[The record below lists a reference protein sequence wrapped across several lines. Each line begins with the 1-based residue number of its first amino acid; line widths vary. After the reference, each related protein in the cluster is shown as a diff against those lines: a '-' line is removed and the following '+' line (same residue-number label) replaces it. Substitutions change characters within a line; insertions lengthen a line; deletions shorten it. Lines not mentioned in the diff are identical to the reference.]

1 MFAAAGTRPPAL
13 ASAGYTRCEA
23 LMLVVKIGGSVTN
36 PDNVLREVAELD
48 EPVVIVHG
56 ASRELDELSLRL
68 GSPPRIV
75 ESGRGDSTRYTDSE
89 TMDHFLMAY
98 AGKVNK
104 RIVERLRQLGVN
116 AIGLT
121 GMDGGIVRGR
131 RRPDLRITENGRTKM
146 LHDNHVGTIESVDPT
161 LLMLLIERG
170 YTPVLTPP
178 IAGEDGTALNVD
190 GDRMAAEIAVALEA
204 YALVILSDTPGLLP
218 DVGVSRSTVGE
229 VVQEDVDTV
238 IEMTGGRMR
247 AKIRAATRAQAHG
260 IGSVLSDGCIDR
272 PIAAALAGH

>member
-1 MFAAAGTRPPAL
+1 RRCRHSTCVAAGTRPPVS
-13 ASAGYTRCEA
+13 ASTACTRCEA
-23 LMLVVKIGGSVTN
+23 LMLVVKIGGSVTH
-36 PDNVLREVAELD
+36 PDHVLREVAEMD
-48 EPVVIVHG
+48 EPVVIVQG
-56 ASRELDELSLRL
+56 ARRELDQLSRRL

-121 GMDGGIVRGR
+121 GMDGGIVRGCR
-131 RRPDLRITENGRTKM
+131 RADLRITENGRTKV
-146 LHDNHVGTIESVDPT
+146 LHDNHVGTIESVDPS
-161 LLMLLIERG
+161 LLALLIERG

-178 IAGEDGTALNVD
+178 IAGEDGTALNID
-190 GDRMAAEIAVALEA
+190 GDHMAAEIAVALEA
-204 YALVILSDTPGLLP
+204 RALVILSDTSGLLQ
-218 DVGVSRSTVGE
+218 DVSVSTSTIGE
-229 VVQEDVDTV
+229 VEPDSVDTL

-247 AKIRAATRAQAHG
+247 TKIRAADRARTLGVEA
-260 IGSVLSDGCIDR
+260 VLSDG
-272 PIAAALAGH
+272 

>member
-1 MFAAAGTRPPAL
+1 
-13 ASAGYTRCEA
+13 
-23 LMLVVKIGGSVTN
+23 MLVVKIGGSVTN
-36 PDNVLREVAELD
+36 PDNVLREIAELD
-48 EPVVIVHG
+48 EPVVVVHG
-56 ASRELDELSLRL
+56 ASRELDELSHRL

-131 RRPDLRITENGRTKM
+131 RRRDLRITENGRTKV
-146 LHDNHVGTIESVDPT
+146 LHDNHVGTIESIDPR
-161 LLMLLIERG
+161 LLTMLMESG

-204 YALVILSDTPGLLP
+204 RALVILSDTPGLLQ
-218 DVGVSRSTVGE
+218 DVGVSASTIRDVE
-229 VVQEDVDTV
+229 PEDVDAV
-238 IEMTGGRMR
+238 AEIAGGRMR
-247 AKIRAATRAQAHG
+247 AKIHAASRAQTHG
-260 IGSVLSDGCIDR
+260 IGAVLSDGR
-272 PIAAALAGH
+272 VVSPIAAALAGEGTRFR

>member
-1 MFAAAGTRPPAL
+1 
-13 ASAGYTRCEA
+13 
-23 LMLVVKIGGSVTN
+23 MLVVKIGGSVTN
-36 PDNVLREVAELD
+36 PDNVLREIAELD

-56 ASRELDELSLRL
+56 ASRELDELSRQF

-121 GMDGGIVRGR
+121 GMDGGIVLGR
-131 RRPDLRITENGRTKM
+131 RRRDLRFAENGRTKV
-146 LHDNHVGTIESVDPT
+146 LHDNHVGTIESVDST
-161 LLMLLIERG
+161 LLTMLMASR

-204 YALVILSDTPGLLP
+204 RALIILSDTPGLLQ
-218 DVGVSRSTVGE
+218 DVGVSVSTIRDVE
-229 VVQEDVDTV
+229 PEDVEAVT
-238 IEMTGGRMR
+238 EMAGGRMR
-247 AKIRAATRAQAHG
+247 TKIRAANRAQTSG
-260 IGSVLSDGCIDR
+260 IRAVLSDGRIER
-272 PIAAALAGH
+272 PIAAALAGEGTRFR

>member
-1 MFAAAGTRPPAL
+1 
-13 ASAGYTRCEA
+13 
-23 LMLVVKIGGSVTN
+23 MLVVKIGGSVTN
-36 PDNVLREVAELD
+36 PDNVLREIAALD

-56 ASRELDELSLRL
+56 ASRELDELSRRL
-68 GSPPRIV
+68 DSPPRIV

-131 RRPDLRITENGRTKM
+131 RRPDLRITENGRAKV

-161 LLMLLIERG
+161 LLTTLMRSR

-204 YALVILSDTPGLLP
+204 RALVILSDTPGLLR
-218 DVGVSRSTVGE
+218 DVGVSTSTIDDVQPNE
-229 VVQEDVDTV
+229 VDSVV
-238 IEMTGGRMR
+238 EMTGGRMR
-247 AKIRAATRAQAHG
+247 TKIRAANRAQTNG
-260 IGSVLSDGCIDR
+260 IGAVLSDGRVER
-272 PIAAALAGH
+272 PIAAALAGHGTRFR

>member
-1 MFAAAGTRPPAL
+1 MI
-13 ASAGYTRCEA
+13 
-23 LMLVVKIGGSVTN
+23 VVKIGGSVTN

-56 ASRELDELSLRL
+56 ASRELDELSRRL

-75 ESGRGDSTRYTDSE
+75 ESGRGDSTRYTDAV

-131 RRPDLRITENGRTKM
+131 RRPDLRITENGRTKV

-161 LLMLLIERG
+161 LLTLLMQSG
-170 YTPVLTPP
+170 HTAVLTPP

-190 GDRMAAEIAVALEA
+190 GDRMSAEIAVALDA
-204 YALVILSDTPGLLP
+204 RALVILSDTPGLL
-218 DVGVSRSTVGE
+218 
-229 VVQEDVDTV
+229 EDVSVSTSTIADVEPDDVEMV
-238 IEMTGGRMR
+238 IEMAGGRMR
-247 AKIRAATRAQAHG
+247 TKIRAASRAHSHG
-260 IGSVLSDGCIDR
+260 IRAVLSDGRVER
-272 PIAAALAGH
+272 PIASALAGRGTRFR

>member
-1 MFAAAGTRPPAL
+1 
-13 ASAGYTRCEA
+13 
-23 LMLVVKIGGSVTN
+23 MLVVKIGGSVTN
-36 PDNVLREVAELD
+36 PDNVLREIAELE

-56 ASRELDELSLRL
+56 ASRELDELSRRL

-75 ESGRGDSTRYTDSE
+75 ESGRGDSTRYTDSV

-131 RRPDLRITENGRTKM
+131 RRPDLRITENGRTKV

-161 LLMLLIERG
+161 LLTMLMESG

-178 IAGEDGTALNVD
+178 IASGDGTALNVD

-204 YALVILSDTPGLLP
+204 RALIILSDTPGLLQDVSVSTSTIG
-218 DVGVSRSTVGE
+218 DVGPANVE
-229 VVQEDVDTV
+229 AV
-238 IEMTGGRMR
+238 IDIAGGRMR
-247 AKIRAATRAQAHG
+247 TKIRAANRARTHG
-260 IGSVLSDGCIDR
+260 IGAVMSDGRIER
-272 PIAAALAGH
+272 PIAAALAGQGTRFR

>member
-1 MFAAAGTRPPAL
+1 
-13 ASAGYTRCEA
+13 
-23 LMLVVKIGGSVTN
+23 MLVVKIGGSVTN
-36 PDNVLREVAELD
+36 PDNVLREIAELD

-56 ASRELDELSLRL
+56 ASRELDDLSHRL

-131 RRPDLRITENGRTKM
+131 RRSDLRITENGRTKV
-146 LHDNHVGTIESVDPT
+146 LHDNHVGTIQRVDPT
-161 LLMLLIERG
+161 LLTLLIESG

-204 YALVILSDTPGLLP
+204 RALVILSDRPGVLQDVSVSTSTIADVEP
-218 DVGVSRSTVGE
+218 D
-229 VVQEDVDTV
+229 DVEAIVETA
-238 IEMTGGRMR
+238 GGRMR
-247 AKIRAATRAQAHG
+247 TKIRAASRAQTRGVGA
-260 IGSVLSDGCIDR
+260 VLSDGRVER
-272 PIAAALAGH
+272 PIASALGGQGTRFR

>member
-1 MFAAAGTRPPAL
+1 
-13 ASAGYTRCEA
+13 
-23 LMLVVKIGGSVTN
+23 MLVVKIGGSVTN

-48 EPVVIVHG
+48 ESVVIVHG
-56 ASRELDELSLRL
+56 ASRELDELSHRL

-75 ESGRGDSTRYTDSE
+75 ESGRGDSTRYTNSE

-131 RRPDLRITENGRTKM
+131 RRPDLRITENGRIKM
-146 LHDNHVGTIESVDPT
+146 LHDNHVGTIESVEAT
-161 LLMLLIERG
+161 LLTMLMASG

-190 GDRMAAEIAVALEA
+190 GDRMAAEVAVALRA
-204 YALVILSDTPGLLP
+204 RALVILSDTPGLLQDVTVSTSTIG
-218 DVGVSRSTVGE
+218 DVGPT
-229 VVQEDVDTV
+229 DVETV
-238 IEMTGGRMR
+238 IDMAGGRMR
-247 AKIRAATRAQAHG
+247 TKIRAASRAQTHG
-260 IGSVLSDGCIDR
+260 IGAVLSDGHIER
-272 PIAAALAGH
+272 PIAAALAGRGTRFF

>member
-1 MFAAAGTRPPAL
+1 
-13 ASAGYTRCEA
+13 
-23 LMLVVKIGGSVTN
+23 
-36 PDNVLREVAELD
+36 VLREIAELD

-56 ASRELDELSLRL
+56 ASRELDELSNRL

-121 GMDGGIVRGR
+121 GLDGGTVRGR

-161 LLMLLIERG
+161 LLTMLMASG

-190 GDRMAAEIAVALEA
+190 GDRMAAEIAIALEA
-204 YALVILSDTPGLLP
+204 RAFIILSDTAGLLQDI
-218 DVGVSRSTVGE
+218 DVATSTIGDVE
-229 VVQEDVDTV
+229 PEDLEAVTD
-238 IEMTGGRMR
+238 IAGGRMR
-247 AKIRAATRAQAHG
+247 TKIRAANRAQTNR
-260 IGSVLSDGCIDR
+260 IGAVLSDGRIER
-272 PIAAALAGH
+272 PIAAALAGHGTRFR

>member
-1 MFAAAGTRPPAL
+1 
-13 ASAGYTRCEA
+13 
-23 LMLVVKIGGSVTN
+23 MLVVKIGGSVTN
-36 PDNVLREVAELD
+36 PDNVLREIAELD
-48 EPVVIVHG
+48 EPLVIVHG
-56 ASRELDELSLRL
+56 ASRELDELSRRV

-104 RIVERLRQLGVN
+104 RMVERLRQLGVN

-131 RRPDLRITENGRTKM
+131 RRPDLRITENGRTKV
-146 LHDNHVGTIESVDPT
+146 LHDNHVGTIETVDPT
-161 LLMLLIERG
+161 LLTMLMASG

-204 YALVILSDTPGLLP
+204 RALVILSDTAGLLQ

-229 VVQEDVDTV
+229 VGQEDVDTV

-260 IGSVLSDGCIDR
+260 IGAVLSDGRVER
-272 PIAAALAGH
+272 PVATALAGRGTRFR

>member
-1 MFAAAGTRPPAL
+1 
-13 ASAGYTRCEA
+13 
-23 LMLVVKIGGSVTN
+23 MLVVKIGGSVTN
-36 PDNVLREVAELD
+36 PDNVLREIAELE

-56 ASRELDELSLRL
+56 ASRELDELSRRL

-75 ESGRGDSTRYTDSE
+75 ESGRGDSTRYTDSV

-131 RRPDLRITENGRTKM
+131 RRPDLRITENGRTKV

-161 LLMLLIERG
+161 LLTMLMESG
-170 YTPVLTPP
+170 YTPVLDSADRQWGRHRTQRRRRS
-178 IAGEDGTALNVD
+178 DGG
-190 GDRMAAEIAVALEA
+190 GDRCGAGGARAHHPLRYTGA
-204 YALVILSDTPGLLP
+204 TPGCQRL
-218 DVGVSRSTVGE
+218 DEHHR
-229 VVQEDVDTV
+229 
-238 IEMTGGRMR
+238 
-247 AKIRAATRAQAHG
+247 
-260 IGSVLSDGCIDR
+260 
-272 PIAAALAGH
+272 